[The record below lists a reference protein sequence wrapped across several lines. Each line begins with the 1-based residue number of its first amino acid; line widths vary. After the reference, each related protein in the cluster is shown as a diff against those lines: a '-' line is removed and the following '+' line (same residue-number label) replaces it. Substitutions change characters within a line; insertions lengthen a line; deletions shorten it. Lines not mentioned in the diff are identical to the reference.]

1 MDKIP
6 NATLLKNLCPTCWSS
21 IHSICKSIK
30 IAFVGILAT
39 LEFLS
44 TDSNQRNAITHEAKS
59 IYNKIK
65 SLEFVFL
72 LVVWTPIL
80 EKFDKTSKNL
90 QLVNIDLSLYDSL
103 LKSRSTKQ
111 L

>member
-1 MDKIP
+1 MDKTP
-6 NATLLKNLCPTCWSS
+6 NATLLKNVRPIRWSS
-21 IHSICKSIK
+21 IHSVCKSIK
-30 IAFVGILAT
+30 IAYVVILVV

-44 TDSNQRNAITHEAKS
+44 TDSNQRNAIKHEAKS

-80 EKFDKTSKNL
+80 EKFDKTSNNL
-90 QLVNIDLSLYDSL
+90 QTSQY
-103 LKSRSTKQ
+103 
-111 L
+111 